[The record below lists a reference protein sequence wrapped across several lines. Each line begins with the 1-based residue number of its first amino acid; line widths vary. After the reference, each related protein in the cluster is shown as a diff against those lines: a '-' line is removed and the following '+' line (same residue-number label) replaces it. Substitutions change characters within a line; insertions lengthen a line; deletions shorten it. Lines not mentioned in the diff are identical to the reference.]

1 MWVLQRTPRAKI
13 RRRGIDG
20 VRDIMTQLRHATITG
35 TGSYLPEQVITN
47 FDLEK
52 LVDTS
57 DEWIRQRTGIRER
70 RMAEDDEATSDLCVR
85 AARWAIKNA
94 NINPLDI
101 QMILVATV
109 TPDTFFPSTACYVQ
123 KGIGAKHAS
132 AMDISAACA
141 GFLYGLDLADG
152 LIRSGRYDTILVVG
166 GEIFNKIVDWNDRGT
181 CVLFGD
187 GAGAAVV
194 QATDEPKG
202 ILASYIG
209 SDGDYADI
217 DLLGIPAGGSRMPV
231 TQKAI
236 DQKLD
241 KIQMNGREVF
251 KLGVRLMPEAAQ
263 RVLRQ
268 ANVSIEDIDLLI
280 PHQANLRIIEAVGDR
295 LGMPREKVYINVD
308 KYGNTSAATVI
319 IALDEAIREG
329 RAKPGDLLLLVT
341 FGAGLTWGSTL
352 LRL

>member
-1 MWVLQRTPRAKI
+1 M
-13 RRRGIDG
+13 
-20 VRDIMTQLRHATITG
+20 
-35 TGSYLPEQVITN
+35 
-47 FDLEK
+47 
-52 LVDTS
+52 VDTS
-57 DEWIRQRTGIRER
+57 DEWIRQRTGITER
-70 RMAEDDEATSDLCVR
+70 RIAEDDVATSDLCIH

-94 NINPLDI
+94 NIDPLDI
-101 QMILVATV
+101 EMILVATV

-123 KGIGAKHAS
+123 KGIGAKNAA
-132 AMDISAACA
+132 AMDLSAACA

-152 LIRSGRYDTILVVG
+152 MIKSGRYNTILVIG
-166 GEIFNKIVDWNDRGT
+166 GEVFNNIIDWNDRNT

-187 GAGAAVV
+187 GAGAAIV

-217 DLLGIPAGGSRMPV
+217 VDPECRSRPE
-231 TQKAI
+231 AI
-236 DQKLD
+236 DQKRD
-241 KIQMNGREVF
+241 KLQMNGREVF

-263 RVLRQ
+263 RVLRE
-268 ANVSIEDIDLLI
+268 ANVSIEEIDLLI

-295 LGMPREKVYINVD
+295 LGVPREKVYVNVD

-329 RAKPGDLLLLVT
+329 RAKPGDLLLFVT

>member
-1 MWVLQRTPRAKI
+1 MATQRTRY
-13 RRRGIDG
+13 
-20 VRDIMTQLRHATITG
+20 ATITG
-35 TGSYLPEQVITN
+35 TGAYLPEKVITN
-47 FDLEK
+47 ADLEEM
-52 LVDTS
+52 VDTS
-57 DEWIRQRTGIRER
+57 DEWIRQRTGIVER
-70 RMAEDDEATSDLCVR
+70 RIADDDTATSDLSIR
-85 AARWAIKNA
+85 AARRAIEHA
-94 NINPLDI
+94 QIDPVDI
-101 QMILVATV
+101 EMILVATV

-123 KGIGAKHAS
+123 KGIGAKNAS
-132 AMDISAACA
+132 AMDVSAACA

-152 LIRSGRYDTILVVG
+152 LIKSGRYDTILVIG
-166 GEIFNKIVDWNDRGT
+166 GEVFNNIINWKDRST

-194 QATDEPKG
+194 QATEEPKG

-217 DLLGIPAGGSRMPV
+217 NLLGIPAGGSRMPL
-231 TQKAI
+231 TPEGLKR
-236 DQKLD
+236 KLD

-263 RVLRQ
+263 RVLRK
-268 ANVSIEDIDLLI
+268 ANVSVEDIDLLI

-295 LGMPREKVYINVD
+295 LGVPREKVYINVD

-329 RAKPGDLLLLVT
+329 CAKPGDLILLVT
-341 FGAGLTWGSTL
+341 FGAGVTWGSTL
-352 LRL
+352 LQL

>member
-1 MWVLQRTPRAKI
+1 MARYA
-13 RRRGIDG
+13 
-20 VRDIMTQLRHATITG
+20 AITG
-35 TGSYLPEQVITN
+35 TGSYLPETVLTN

-52 LVDTS
+52 MVDTS
-57 DEWIRQRTGIRER
+57 DEWIRQRTGIAER
-70 RMAEDDEATSDLCVR
+70 RIAEDDTATSDLSVQ
-85 AARWAIKNA
+85 AARLAIKRSQ
-94 NINPLDI
+94 IDPLEI
-101 QMILVATV
+101 EVILVATV

-123 KGIGAKHAS
+123 KGIGAKNAA

-141 GFLYGLDLADG
+141 GFLYGLDLANG
-152 LIRSGRYDTILVVG
+152 LIVSGQYDTILVVG
-166 GEIFNKIVDWNDRGT
+166 GEVFNNIVDWNDRNT

-187 GAGAAVV
+187 GAGAAIV
-194 QATDEPKG
+194 QTTEEPKG

-231 TQKAI
+231 TSEAI

-263 RVLRQ
+263 RALSK
-268 ANVSIEDIDLLI
+268 ANVSVEEIDLLI

-295 LGMPREKVYINVD
+295 LGVPREKVYINVD

-319 IALDEAIREG
+319 IALDEAIQDG
-329 RAKPGDLLLLVT
+329 RAKPGDLILLVT

>member
-1 MWVLQRTPRAKI
+1 MKRNAK
-13 RRRGIDG
+13 
-20 VRDIMTQLRHATITG
+20 ITG
-35 TGSYLPEQVITN
+35 TGSYLPETVLSN
-47 FDLEK
+47 SDLEK
-52 LVDTS
+52 MVDTS
-57 DEWIRQRTGIRER
+57 DEWIRQRTGIVER
-70 RMAEDDEATSDLCVR
+70 RIAEDDIATSDLSVH
-85 AARWAIKNA
+85 AARLAIKRA
-94 NINPLDI
+94 QVDPLDI

-123 KGIGAKHAS
+123 KGIGAKNAS

-141 GFLYGLDLADG
+141 GFLYGLDLANG
-152 LIRSGRYDTILVVG
+152 LIVSGQYDTILVVG
-166 GEIFNKIVDWNDRGT
+166 AEVFNNIVDWNDRNT

-194 QATDEPKG
+194 QATDEENG
-202 ILASYIG
+202 IIASYIG

-231 TQKAI
+231 TTDAI
-236 DQKLD
+236 DNNLN
-241 KIQMNGREVF
+241 KIKMNGREVF
-251 KLGVRLMPEAAQ
+251 KLGVRLMPEAAE
-263 RVLRQ
+263 RALKK
-268 ANVSIEDIDLLI
+268 ANVSVDEIDLLI
-280 PHQANLRIIEAVGDR
+280 PHQANLRIIEAVGHR
-295 LGMPREKVYINVD
+295 LGVPREKVYVNVD

-329 RAKPGDLLLLVT
+329 RAKPDDLILLVT

>member
-1 MWVLQRTPRAKI
+1 MARYA
-13 RRRGIDG
+13 
-20 VRDIMTQLRHATITG
+20 AITG
-35 TGSYLPEQVITN
+35 TGSYLPETVLTN

-52 LVDTS
+52 MVDTS
-57 DEWIRQRTGIRER
+57 DEWIRQRTGIAER
-70 RMAEDDEATSDLCVR
+70 RIAEDDTATSDLSVQ
-85 AARWAIKNA
+85 AARLAIKRA
-94 NINPLDI
+94 QIDPLEI
-101 QMILVATV
+101 EMILVATV

-123 KGIGAKHAS
+123 KGIGAKNAA

-141 GFLYGLDLADG
+141 GFLYGLDLANG
-152 LIRSGRYDTILVVG
+152 LIVSGQYDTILVVG
-166 GEIFNKIVDWNDRGT
+166 GEVFNNIVDWNDRNT

-187 GAGAAVV
+187 GAGAAII
-194 QATDEPKG
+194 QTTEEPKG

-231 TQKAI
+231 TSEAI

-263 RVLRQ
+263 RALSK
-268 ANVSIEDIDLLI
+268 ANVSVEEIDLLI

-295 LGMPREKVYINVD
+295 LGVPREKVYINVD

-319 IALDEAIREG
+319 IALDEAIQDG
-329 RAKPGDLLLLVT
+329 RAKPGDLILLVT

>member
-1 MWVLQRTPRAKI
+1 MNRYAN
-13 RRRGIDG
+13 
-20 VRDIMTQLRHATITG
+20 ITG
-35 TGSYLPEQVITN
+35 TGSYLPETVLTN
-47 FDLEK
+47 LDLEK
-52 LVDTS
+52 MVDTS
-57 DEWIRQRTGIRER
+57 DEWIRQRTGIVER
-70 RMAEDDEATSDLCVR
+70 RIAEDDIATSDLSVH
-85 AARWAIKNA
+85 AARLAIKRA
-94 NINPLDI
+94 HIDPLDI

-123 KGIGAKHAS
+123 KGIGAKNAS

-141 GFLYGLDLADG
+141 GFLYGLDLANG
-152 LIRSGRYDTILVVG
+152 LIVSGQYDTILVVG
-166 GEIFNKIVDWNDRGT
+166 AEVFNNIVDWKDRNT

-194 QATDEPKG
+194 QSTDEQKG
-202 ILASYIG
+202 IIASYIG

-231 TQKAI
+231 TTDAI
-236 DQKLD
+236 DNNLN

-251 KLGVRLMPEAAQ
+251 KLGVRLMPEAAE
-263 RVLRQ
+263 RVLKQ
-268 ANVSIEDIDLLI
+268 ANVSVDEIDLLI
-280 PHQANLRIIEAVGDR
+280 PHQANLRIIEAVGHR
-295 LGMPREKVYINVD
+295 LGVPREKVYVNVD

-329 RAKPGDLLLLVT
+329 RAKPDDLILLVT

>member
-1 MWVLQRTPRAKI
+1 
-13 RRRGIDG
+13 
-20 VRDIMTQLRHATITG
+20 MTQLRHATITG

-52 LVDTS
+52 MVDTS

-70 RMAEDDEATSDLCVR
+70 RIAEDTAATSDLCIH

-101 QMILVATV
+101 EMILVATV

-123 KGIGAKHAS
+123 KGIGAKHAA
-132 AMDISAACA
+132 AMDLSAACA
-141 GFLYGLDLADG
+141 GFLYGLDIADG
-152 LIRSGRYDTILVVG
+152 LIRSGRYNTILVVG

-217 DLLGIPAGGSRMPV
+217 DLLGIPAGGSRMPI
-231 TQKAI
+231 TQDAL
-236 DQKLD
+236 DEKLD

-263 RVLRQ
+263 RVLRE
-268 ANVSIEDIDLLI
+268 ANVSVEDIDLLI

-308 KYGNTSAATVI
+308 KYGNTSAATII

-329 RAKPGDLLLLVT
+329 RAKPGDLLLFVT

>member
-1 MWVLQRTPRAKI
+1 MSTQRTRY
-13 RRRGIDG
+13 
-20 VRDIMTQLRHATITG
+20 ATITG
-35 TGSYLPEQVITN
+35 TGAYLPERVITN
-47 FDLEK
+47 AYLEK
-52 LVDTS
+52 MVDTS
-57 DEWIRQRTGIRER
+57 DEWIRQRTGIVER
-70 RMAEDDEATSDLCVR
+70 RIAEDDTATSDLSIR
-85 AARWAIKNA
+85 AARRAIEHA
-94 NINPLDI
+94 QIEPVDI
-101 QMILVATV
+101 EMILVATV

-123 KGIGAKHAS
+123 KGIGAKNAS

-152 LIRSGRYDTILVVG
+152 LIQSGRYDTILVVG
-166 GEIFNKIVDWNDRGT
+166 GEVFNNIIDWKDRST

-194 QATDEPKG
+194 QSTEEPKG

-217 DLLGIPAGGSRMPV
+217 NLLGIPAGGSRMPL
-231 TQKAI
+231 TPEGIKR
-236 DQKLD
+236 KLD

-263 RVLRQ
+263 RVLRK
-268 ANVSIEDIDLLI
+268 ANVTVEEIDLLI

-295 LGMPREKVYINVD
+295 LGVPREKVYVNVD

-329 RAKPGDLLLLVT
+329 CAKPGDLILLVT
-341 FGAGLTWGSTL
+341 FGAGVTWGSTL
-352 LRL
+352 LQL

>member
-1 MWVLQRTPRAKI
+1 
-13 RRRGIDG
+13 
-20 VRDIMTQLRHATITG
+20 MTQLRHATITG

-166 GEIFNKIVDWNDRGT
+166 GEIFNKIVDWSDRGT

-217 DLLGIPAGGSRMPV
+217 DLLGIPAGGSRLPV

-268 ANVSIEDIDLLI
+268 ANVNIEDIDLLI

-295 LGMPREKVYINVD
+295 LGVPREKVYINVD

-352 LRL
+352 LQL

>member
-1 MWVLQRTPRAKI
+1 MAQNA
-13 RRRGIDG
+13 
-20 VRDIMTQLRHATITG
+20 AITG
-35 TGSYLPEQVITN
+35 TGAYLPENVLTN

-52 LVDTS
+52 MVDTS
-57 DEWIRQRTGIRER
+57 DEWIRQRTGIVER
-70 RMAEDDEATSDLCVR
+70 RIAEDDVATSDLSVR
-85 AARWAIKNA
+85 ASRLAIKRA
-94 NINPLDI
+94 QIDPLDI

-123 KGIGAKHAS
+123 KGIGAKNAA

-141 GFLYGLDLADG
+141 GFLYGLDLANG
-152 LIRSGRYDTILVVG
+152 LIISGQYDTILVVG
-166 GEIFNKIVDWNDRGT
+166 GEVFNNIVDWNDRNT

-187 GAGAAVV
+187 GAGAAIV
-194 QATDEPKG
+194 QATDERKG
-202 ILASYIG
+202 IISSYIG

-231 TQKAI
+231 TLDAL
-236 DQKLD
+236 DQNLN

-251 KLGVRLMPEAAQ
+251 KLGVRLMPEAAE
-263 RVLRQ
+263 RALKKADISVD
-268 ANVSIEDIDLLI
+268 EIDLLI
-280 PHQANLRIIEAVGDR
+280 PHQANLRIIEAVGQR
-295 LGMPREKVYINVD
+295 LGVPREKVYVNVD

-319 IALDEAIREG
+319 IALDEAIQQG
-329 RAKPGDLLLLVT
+329 RAKPGDLILLVT

>member
-1 MWVLQRTPRAKI
+1 MARYA
-13 RRRGIDG
+13 
-20 VRDIMTQLRHATITG
+20 AITG
-35 TGSYLPEQVITN
+35 TGSYLPETVLTN

-52 LVDTS
+52 MVDTS
-57 DEWIRQRTGIRER
+57 DEWIRQRTGIAER
-70 RMAEDDEATSDLCVR
+70 RIAEDDTATSDLSVQ
-85 AARWAIKNA
+85 AARLAIKRA
-94 NINPLDI
+94 QIDPLEI
-101 QMILVATV
+101 EMILVATV

-123 KGIGAKHAS
+123 KGIGAKNAA

-141 GFLYGLDLADG
+141 GFLYGLDLANG
-152 LIRSGRYDTILVVG
+152 LIVSGQYDTILVVG
-166 GEIFNKIVDWNDRGT
+166 GEVFNNIVDWNDRNT

-187 GAGAAVV
+187 GAGAAIV
-194 QATDEPKG
+194 QVTEEPKG

-231 TQKAI
+231 TSEAI

-263 RVLRQ
+263 RAMSK
-268 ANVSIEDIDLLI
+268 ANLSVEDIDLLI

-295 LGMPREKVYINVD
+295 LGVPREKVYINVD

-319 IALDEAIREG
+319 IALDEAIQDG
-329 RAKPGDLLLLVT
+329 RAKPGDLILLVT

>member
-1 MWVLQRTPRAKI
+1 MARYA
-13 RRRGIDG
+13 
-20 VRDIMTQLRHATITG
+20 AITG
-35 TGSYLPEQVITN
+35 TGSYLPETVLSN

-52 LVDTS
+52 MVDTS
-57 DEWIRQRTGIRER
+57 DEWIRQRTGIVER
-70 RMAEDDEATSDLCVR
+70 RIAEDDIATSDLSVQ
-85 AARWAIKNA
+85 AARLAIKKA
-94 NINPLDI
+94 QIDPLEI
-101 QMILVATV
+101 EMILVATV

-123 KGIGAKHAS
+123 KGIGAKNAA

-141 GFLYGLDLADG
+141 GFLYGLDLANG
-152 LIRSGRYDTILVVG
+152 LIVSGQYDTILVVG
-166 GEIFNKIVDWNDRGT
+166 GEVFNNIVDWNDRNT

-194 QATDEPKG
+194 QTTEEPKG

-217 DLLGIPAGGSRMPV
+217 NLLGIPAGGSRMPI
-231 TQKAI
+231 TSEAI

-263 RVLRQ
+263 RVLSK
-268 ANVSIEDIDLLI
+268 ANFSVEDIDLLI

-295 LGMPREKVYINVD
+295 LGVPREKVYINVD

-319 IALDEAIREG
+319 IALDEAIQDG
-329 RAKPGDLLLLVT
+329 RAKPGDLILLVT

>member
-1 MWVLQRTPRAKI
+1 MERYA
-13 RRRGIDG
+13 
-20 VRDIMTQLRHATITG
+20 AITG
-35 TGSYLPEQVITN
+35 TGAYLPETVLTN

-52 LVDTS
+52 MVDTS
-57 DEWIRQRTGIRER
+57 DEWIRQRTGIVER
-70 RMAEDDEATSDLCVR
+70 RIAEDDIATSDLSVQ
-85 AARWAIKNA
+85 AARLAIKKA
-94 NINPLDI
+94 QIDPLEI
-101 QMILVATV
+101 EMILVATV

-123 KGIGAKHAS
+123 KGIGAKNAA

-141 GFLYGLDLADG
+141 GFLYGLDLANG
-152 LIRSGRYDTILVVG
+152 LIVSGQYDTILVVG
-166 GEIFNKIVDWNDRGT
+166 GEVFNNIVDWNDRNT

-217 DLLGIPAGGSRMPV
+217 DLLGIPAGGSRMPI
-231 TQKAI
+231 TQEAI

-241 KIQMNGREVF
+241 KLQMNGREVF
-251 KLGVRLMPEAAQ
+251 KLGVRLMPEAAH

-268 ANVSIEDIDLLI
+268 ANVSVDEIDLLI

-329 RAKPGDLLLLVT
+329 RAKPGDLLLFVT

>member
-1 MWVLQRTPRAKI
+1 MDRYA
-13 RRRGIDG
+13 
-20 VRDIMTQLRHATITG
+20 AITG
-35 TGSYLPEQVITN
+35 TGSYLPETVLTN

-52 LVDTS
+52 MVDTS
-57 DEWIRQRTGIRER
+57 DEWIRQRTGIVER
-70 RMAEDDEATSDLCVR
+70 RIAEDDIATSDLSVQ
-85 AARWAIKNA
+85 AARLAIKKA
-94 NINPLDI
+94 QIDPLKI
-101 QMILVATV
+101 EMILVATV

-123 KGIGAKHAS
+123 KGIGAKNAA

-141 GFLYGLDLADG
+141 GFLYGLDLANG
-152 LIRSGRYDTILVVG
+152 LIVSGQYDTILVVG
-166 GEIFNKIVDWNDRGT
+166 GEVFNNIVDWNDRNT

-187 GAGAAVV
+187 GAGAAVI
-194 QATDEPKG
+194 QATEEPKG

-231 TQKAI
+231 TSEAI

-263 RVLRQ
+263 RVLSK
-268 ANVSIEDIDLLI
+268 ANLSVEDIDLLI

-295 LGMPREKVYINVD
+295 LGVLREKVYVNVD

-319 IALDEAIREG
+319 IALDEAIQDG
-329 RAKPGDLLLLVT
+329 RAKPGDLVLLVT

>member
-1 MWVLQRTPRAKI
+1 MARNA
-13 RRRGIDG
+13 
-20 VRDIMTQLRHATITG
+20 AITG
-35 TGSYLPEQVITN
+35 TGAYLPENVLTN

-52 LVDTS
+52 MVDTS
-57 DEWIRQRTGIRER
+57 DEWIRQRTGIVER
-70 RMAEDDEATSDLCVR
+70 RIADADIATSDLSVR
-85 AARWAIKNA
+85 ASRLAIKKA
-94 NINPLDI
+94 QIDPLDI
-101 QMILVATV
+101 EMILVATV

-123 KGIGAKHAS
+123 KGIGAKNAS

-141 GFLYGLDLADG
+141 GFLYGLDLANG
-152 LIRSGRYDTILVVG
+152 LIMSGQYDTILVVG
-166 GEIFNKIVDWNDRGT
+166 GEIFNNIVDWKDRNT

-187 GAGAAVV
+187 GAGAAIV

-202 ILASYIG
+202 IISSYIG

-231 TQKAI
+231 TAEAL
-236 DQKLD
+236 DQNLN

-251 KLGVRLMPEAAQ
+251 KLGVRLMPEAAE
-263 RVLRQ
+263 RALKK
-268 ANVSIEDIDLLI
+268 ADVSVDEIDLLI
-280 PHQANLRIIEAVGDR
+280 PHQANLRIIEAVGQR
-295 LGMPREKVYINVD
+295 LGVPREKVYVNVD

-319 IALDEAIREG
+319 IALDEAIQQG
-329 RAKPGDLLLLVT
+329 RAKPDDLILLVT